1 MRKANREVLGPVIVS
16 SLPFESHF
24 CLRGPSLSPQNTPC
38 SSRCRSPIPIY
49 MNFGV
54 PRITLT
60 PISSTP
66 FSLLSSSLISFYS
79 SPQILLRSR
88 DLQDV
93 SCFRGTPQKASYM
106 LHFKEGMS

>member
-1 MRKANREVLGPVIVS
+1 MLKAMREFPPPPVIVS

-66 FSLLSSSLISFYS
+66 SVF
-79 SPQILLRSR
+79 
-88 DLQDV
+88 
-93 SCFRGTPQKASYM
+93 
-106 LHFKEGMS
+106 